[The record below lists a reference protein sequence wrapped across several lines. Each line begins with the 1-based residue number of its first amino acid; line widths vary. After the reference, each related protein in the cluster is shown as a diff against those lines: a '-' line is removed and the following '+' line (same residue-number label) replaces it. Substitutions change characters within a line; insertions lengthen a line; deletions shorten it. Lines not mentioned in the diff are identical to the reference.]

1 MFTYNILIYQFEPEP
16 LILRG
21 FPALLIHLSVE
32 NGIVFIIFKQRAVV
46 KREIVKTYDPLV
58 IKVSV
63 DSRCFRKDSGC
74 FRRVFDS

>member
-32 NGIVFIIFKQRAVV
+32 NGIITQFLCFVNTFFK
-46 KREIVKTYDPLV
+46 KFFMFL
-58 IKVSV
+58 
-63 DSRCFRKDSGC
+63 
-74 FRRVFDS
+74 

>member
-32 NGIVFIIFKQRAVV
+32 NGKKLRQDKGSQFNNYLTFFIIVTS
-46 KREIVKTYDPLV
+46 E
-58 IKVSV
+58 SV
-63 DSRCFRKDSGC
+63 NC
-74 FRRVFDS
+74 

>member
-32 NGIVFIIFKQRAVV
+32 NGIISFGCKNVKIIFDKLKYYLLFLYFSNR
-46 KREIVKTYDPLV
+46 L
-58 IKVSV
+58 
-63 DSRCFRKDSGC
+63 SGL
-74 FRRVFDS
+74 

>member
-32 NGIVFIIFKQRAVV
+32 NGIYGFLLLILRFILYYQ
-46 KREIVKTYDPLV
+46 KRTWYN
-58 IKVSV
+58 
-63 DSRCFRKDSGC
+63 SRDDYEKGRIIIYVQF
-74 FRRVFDS
+74 

>member
-32 NGIVFIIFKQRAVV
+32 NGIVYLKQKYNRYFYKNRTIIKELIPAVYLGDQFHQM
-46 KREIVKTYDPLV
+46 RHLCI
-58 IKVSV
+58 
-63 DSRCFRKDSGC
+63 
-74 FRRVFDS
+74 

>member
-32 NGIVFIIFKQRAVV
+32 NGIIKDQSLHVKQNLPVKSHFFQFTPEIIIRSA
-46 KREIVKTYDPLV
+46 I
-58 IKVSV
+58 I
-63 DSRCFRKDSGC
+63 SG
-74 FRRVFDS
+74 VN

>member
-32 NGIVFIIFKQRAVV
+32 NGILSENQSTVNTQQEVFRVV
-46 KREIVKTYDPLV
+46 
-58 IKVSV
+58 S
-63 DSRCFRKDSGC
+63 
-74 FRRVFDS
+74 

>member
-32 NGIVFIIFKQRAVV
+32 NGIISHESPESQALFRSFFLQCGLIIADHADNHHIRLIRHTADCNLKA
-46 KREIVKTYDPLV
+46 
-58 IKVSV
+58 
-63 DSRCFRKDSGC
+63 
-74 FRRVFDS
+74 

>member
-32 NGIVFIIFKQRAVV
+32 NGIVTDIVRNVNSIFF
-46 KREIVKTYDPLV
+46 YNNLPPP
-58 IKVSV
+58 
-63 DSRCFRKDSGC
+63 
-74 FRRVFDS
+74 

>member
-32 NGIVFIIFKQRAVV
+32 NGRIQQSVVLAYRIIHKMSIAKLNRSVFWIICTVYKKFTL
-46 KREIVKTYDPLV
+46 I
-58 IKVSV
+58 
-63 DSRCFRKDSGC
+63 F
-74 FRRVFDS
+74 

>member
-32 NGIVFIIFKQRAVV
+32 NGIINRGTSDRQAEAAGRLQLQAFYPLCQLLLIGRAV
-46 KREIVKTYDPLV
+46 
-58 IKVSV
+58 
-63 DSRCFRKDSGC
+63 
-74 FRRVFDS
+74 

>member
-32 NGIVFIIFKQRAVV
+32 NGIIGLRK
-46 KREIVKTYDPLV
+46 K
-58 IKVSV
+58 KVN
-63 DSRCFRKDSGC
+63 RKMKY
-74 FRRVFDS
+74 F